1 MDDAAYVN
9 QRDRESS
16 YRGEGGANVLAQIQR
31 GQWEWGGGGGH
42 GSSLLMS
49 SAILLQVRVTAPRS
63 RVDRSV
69 HCSTREIAGFKQR
82 KEAPAA
88 AAAAAPHQTPQD

>member
-31 GQWEWGGGGGH
+31 GQWEWGGGTRVVVTDEQRNFAASASDCAEVES
-42 GSSLLMS
+42 GSVCP
-49 SAILLQVRVTAPRS
+49 LQHA
-63 RVDRSV
+63 
-69 HCSTREIAGFKQR
+69 
-82 KEAPAA
+82 
-88 AAAAAPHQTPQD
+88 

>member
-1 MDDAAYVN
+1 MVQLMLIKGIGKAAIEGRVVPMS
-9 QRDRESS
+9 RLKHSAGS
-16 YRGEGGANVLAQIQR
+16 GGRGGE
-31 GQWEWGGGGGH
+31 EH

-49 SAILLQVRVTAPRS
+49 SAILLQERVTEPRS

-69 HCSTREIAGFKQR
+69 HCSTREIAGLKQR

-88 AAAAAPHQTPQD
+88 AAAAAPLQTPQD